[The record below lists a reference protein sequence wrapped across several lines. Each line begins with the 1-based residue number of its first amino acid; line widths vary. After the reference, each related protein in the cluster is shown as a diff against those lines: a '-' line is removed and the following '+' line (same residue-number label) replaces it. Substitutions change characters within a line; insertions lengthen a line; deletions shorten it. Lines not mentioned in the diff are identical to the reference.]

1 MRHSIEYNSK
11 RHINQHISYP
21 SEIPEE
27 VSIVAIIP
35 VVVVNKYIGP
45 VNKLSDNMPVSWVM
59 VIMFMIPVRIRVVS
73 VIIVSPAI
81 KIPAVSFP
89 VAIPVFVCPEII
101 ITVVIPVAPVIIH
114 MLRPAVVVPNLFTP
128 PVVRVR

>member
-1 MRHSIEYNSK
+1 MRHSVEYNSK
-11 RHINQHISYP
+11 RHINQNISYS

-27 VSIVAIIP
+27 MAIVAIISAI
-35 VVVVNKYIGP
+35 VMNKYIGP

-59 VIMFMIPVRIRVVS
+59 VIVFMIPVRIWVVS
-73 VIIVSPAI
+73 VIIVSPAV

-89 VAIPVFVCPEII
+89 VAIPVFVCSEIV

-114 MLRPAVVVPNLFTP
+114 VRRPAVIVPNLFTP
-128 PVVRVR
+128 TVVCIG